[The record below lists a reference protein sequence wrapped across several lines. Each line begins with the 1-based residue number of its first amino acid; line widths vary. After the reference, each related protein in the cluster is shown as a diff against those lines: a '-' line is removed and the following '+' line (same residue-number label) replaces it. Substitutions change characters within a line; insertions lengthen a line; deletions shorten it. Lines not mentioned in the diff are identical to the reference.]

1 MFFFFISGN
10 ISEWSKCRYTN
21 KTPKRTPMKVPKEF
35 KDVKPFK
42 GFKPKCSDRIFE
54 SEPPPSTIVIKK
66 EESERYKNVK

>member
-1 MFFFFISGN
+1 
-10 ISEWSKCRYTN
+10 
-21 KTPKRTPMKVPKEF
+21 MKVPKEF